1 MSTRISI
8 DWTRCDG
15 RGLCHEL
22 LPELLTADDWGYPLS
37 RDGDPSPRVPST
49 LREHAEQA
57 VLDCPRLA
65 LRLIEVPN
73 VQEVPQTRV
82 MPATTARHARR

>member
-1 MSTRISI
+1 MSTRLSI
-8 DWTRCDG
+8 DWTRCDA

-37 RDGDPSPRVPST
+37 RNGDPSPQVPSA

-65 LRLIEVPN
+65 LRLIDVPRA
-73 VQEVPQTRV
+73 QEVPQTRV
-82 MPATTARHARR
+82 MPAQPRHARR

>member
-37 RDGDPSPRVPST
+37 RNGDPSPRVPAP

-65 LRLIEVPN
+65 LRLIDAPDA
-73 VQEVPQTRV
+73 QEVPQTRV
-82 MPATTARHARR
+82 MGAPARHSRR